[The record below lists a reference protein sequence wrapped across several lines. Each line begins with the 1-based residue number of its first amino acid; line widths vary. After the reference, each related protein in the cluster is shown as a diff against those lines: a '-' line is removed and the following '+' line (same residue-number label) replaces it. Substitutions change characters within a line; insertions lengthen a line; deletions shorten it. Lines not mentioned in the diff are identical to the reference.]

1 MKRTVETAVTAF
13 LAMAASTTSVFAA
26 GGTGLDTGSLQSWI
40 NNYLEPL
47 EKVLLWVIPTLT
59 GIYILVKA
67 IQYFQKAS
75 EGQQEQP
82 FWVSVKAGVIVGI
95 IAESVTVILK
105 VFAINS

>member
-1 MKRTVETAVTAF
+1 MKNKFGTVMTVIAALAV
-13 LAMAASTTSVFAA
+13 STTNVFAD
-26 GGTGLDTGSLQSWI
+26 GGTGLDTASLQSWI
-40 NNYLEPL
+40 TSYLNPL
-47 EKVLLWVIPTLT
+47 ETVLLWVIPTLT

-82 FWVSVKAGVIVGI
+82 FWVTVKAGVIVGI

-105 VFAINS
+105 IFAINS

>member
-1 MKRTVETAVTAF
+1 MKNKIGTVITALAAF
-13 LAMAASTTSVFAA
+13 AASTTNVFAA
-26 GGTGLDTGSLQSWI
+26 GGTGLDTASLQNWI
-40 NNYLEPL
+40 RNYLDPL
-47 EKVLLWVIPTLT
+47 ETVLLWVIPTLT

-105 VFAINS
+105 IFAINS